1 MEKAICKK
9 WSGTNPLSLSLDV
22 CLWNQ
27 DSIFWQDFYFALL
40 SGTIDD
46 NGQIYVIN
54 VKENII
60 YVVDKTKDDDANIVK
75 KIELDDVIQDKS
87 RSKCRFLHFGNN
99 RLYIADLGLNTV
111 YVNSL
116 KYETEKMWF
125 FAIFSRYTFFLSFL
139 KLKCILY

>member
-1 MEKAICKK
+1 MYVDEIEI
-9 WSGTNPLSLSLDV
+9 P
-22 CLWNQ
+22 
-27 DSIFWQDFYFALL
+27 FYFIHFSLI

-46 NGQIYVIN
+46 NDQIYVIN

-99 RLYIADLGLNTV
+99 RLYIADLGLDAV

-116 KYETEKMWF
+116 KYETEKKCAF
-125 FAIFSRYTFFLSFL
+125 CHLLETSF
-139 KLKCILY
+139 

>member
-1 MEKAICKK
+1 MYVDEIKV
-9 WSGTNPLSLSLDV
+9 P
-22 CLWNQ
+22 
-27 DSIFWQDFYFALL
+27 FYFIHFALI

-46 NGQIYVIN
+46 NDQIYVIN

-99 RLYIADLGLNTV
+99 RLYIADLGLDAV

-116 KYETEKMWF
+116 KYETEKMC
-125 FAIFSRYTFFLSFL
+125 FLPFP
-139 KLKCILY
+139 

>member
-9 WSGTNPLSLSLDV
+9 WSGTNPSSLSLDV
-22 CLWNQ
+22 RLWNQ

-111 YVNSL
+111 YVNSS
-116 KYETEKMWF
+116 KYETEKMRF
-125 FAIFSRYTFFLSFL
+125 LPFSQDTHFFLSFL